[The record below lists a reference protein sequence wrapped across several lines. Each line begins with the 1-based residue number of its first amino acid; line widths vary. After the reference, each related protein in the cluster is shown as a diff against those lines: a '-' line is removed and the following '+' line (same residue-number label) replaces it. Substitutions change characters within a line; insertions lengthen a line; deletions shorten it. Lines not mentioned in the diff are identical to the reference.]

1 MGGHSLVLSCSAVS
15 SSLQPRRLQ
24 PARLLCP
31 WDCSG
36 KKAGVGS
43 HFFLQGIF
51 PTQGSNLHLLCV
63 LHWQADSSPLGSTG
77 KPRALMGVGLRDY
90 KDYKW
95 RTRMK
100 EGQKKRPHSILGPR
114 SDKWGRGGSDREKPL
129 VARAPYPAT
138 LGLTHSRLTVR
149 L

>member
-1 MGGHSLVLSCSAVS
+1 MLLLSCSAVS

-36 KKAGVGS
+36 KKAGVGC
-43 HFFLQGIF
+43 HFLLQGIF
-51 PTQGSNLHLLCV
+51 RTQGSNLHLLCV
-63 LHWQADSSPLGSTG
+63 LHWQADSSRLVSPG
-77 KPRALMGVGLRDY
+77 KPRGLVGVGLRDY

-95 RTRMK
+95 RTRTK
-100 EGQKKRPHSILGPR
+100 EGQKERPHSILGPR
-114 SDKWGRGGSDREKPL
+114 SDEWGREGSDREKPL
-129 VARAPYPAT
+129 VVRAPYPAT
-138 LGLTHSRLTVR
+138 LGLTHSRLTVF